1 MGKRTPNLCNKK
13 AECCGCTACAVICP
27 MGAIEFKYNSEGF
40 LYPQVD
46 GDKCIGCLR
55 CEEICAFKRDI
66 INPEFENSNLK
77 VYASKSKDK
86 NVIKN
91 SSSGGMYFL
100 IFS

>member
-1 MGKRTPNLCNKK
+1 
-13 AECCGCTACAVICP
+13 

-91 SSSGGMYFL
+91 SSWTGVMFTCIFL
-100 IFS
+100 DFFLDNRRCGCCL